1 MSHILLFLSL
11 LALSHATS
19 FTGIATGAI
28 DLSVLCC
35 CCQNAKLDSCIFCT
49 YGLAESAC
57 SSTNANSKWARS
69 ITEIT
74 NKMSPVKSH
83 LRPSNT
89 YTYLEDS
96 SCWFTNTPTSTCT
109 INPTSLVYQGSEFLL
124 SSHCLARSP
133 SCPLGPS
140 CPNTIITDTYCL
152 SRCGLSYPTSYC
164 GAASDF
170 TCTPSGHRLIGR
182 KLVEYFFYFDKCSS
196 TNVTDTGSSLIIS
209 TRDTT
214 NSFDF
219 IKRLSTQTI
228 IPMYRNFDHG
238 VYVYCTLDPFFIS
251 LADGRTHFWWSNV
264 LVVIRG
270 ACTYYVPFDDEYD
283 ICVDDLFFSNY
294 TFGCQDSL
302 RAKTTFLSPITI
314 TLPLPPATSDSN
326 SSSGLSCDTLNSQFD
341 CAYKNWIDYYINSVS
356 GSSAHVNYEDYLE
369 RQNHLASERAA
380 TSRSSWWDWLTAP
393 GFSLFW
399 SIGEKAFINVIE
411 PFFLALIEAISDIVL
426 EILNTF
432 VDLFKRSQSFIDKLV
447 DIITQ
452 ILDVLFSLF
461 ALILKIILGVVIR
474 FEQHFLL
481 FEYIVVFLLINSKI
495 LNNNIFSLVI
505 VFLLMI
511 VFGIDRNSPSI
522 LLAFYNLQYSY
533 VNFTGY
539 ESERF
544 TFDYTITF
552 HNPFTGIDYTLNIGP
567 PNLQIGEIGLYDTK
581 PSPSRNFTLFPVSNT
596 TITCSQFPMYNI
608 TN

>member
-1 MSHILLFLSL
+1 MFHTLFFLSML
-11 LALSHATS
+11 VLAQATT
-19 FTGIATGAI
+19 FTGIATDAI
-28 DLSVLCC
+28 DLRQLCC
-35 CCQNAKLDSCIFCT
+35 CCANAKLDNCNFCT
-49 YGLAESAC
+49 YGLSADAC
-57 SSTNANSKWARS
+57 LNTQADSKWARS
-69 ITEIT
+69 ITDIT
-74 NKMSPVKSH
+74 NKMSPSKSY
-83 LRPSNT
+83 LRPSNE
-89 YTYLEDS
+89 YTYLEDV
-96 SCWFTNTPTSTCT
+96 SCWFTNTPTPTCK
-109 INPTSLVYQGSEFLL
+109 INPSSLFYQGSEFLL
-124 SSHCLARSP
+124 STHCLARSP
-133 SCPLGPS
+133 SCPLSPS
-140 CPNTIITDTYCL
+140 CPNTVMTDTYCL
-152 SRCGLSYPTSYC
+152 SQCGLSYLTSYS
-164 GAASDF
+164 GAANDF

-182 KLVEYFFYFDKCSS
+182 KLVEYFFYFDKCNSS
-196 TNVTDTGSSLIIS
+196 VVTDTGTSLIIS
-209 TRDTT
+209 TYDTT

-238 VYVYCTLDPFFIS
+238 VYVYCTVDPFFIS
-251 LADGRTHFWWSNV
+251 LAGDRTHFWWSNV

-270 ACTYYVPFDDEYD
+270 ACSYYVPFDDEYD

-294 TFGCQDSL
+294 TFGCPDSL
-302 RAKTTFLSPITI
+302 RPKTTFLSPVTI
-314 TLPLPPATSDSN
+314 TLPLPPSTNDSN
-326 SSSGLSCDTLNSQFD
+326 SGLSCDALNSQFD
-341 CAYKNWIDYYINSVS
+341 CAYKNWIDYYVNSVS
-356 GSSAHVNYEDYLE
+356 GSSAHVNYEEYLE
-369 RQNHLASERAA
+369 RQNHFASARAE

-411 PFFLALIEAISDIVL
+411 PFFLALIEAVSDIVL

-461 ALILKIILGVVIR
+461 ALILKVILGVVIR

-495 LNNNIFSLVI
+495 LNNNIFSLII

-539 ESERF
+539 DSERF
-544 TFDYTITF
+544 TFDYTLTF
-552 HNPFTGIDYTLNIGP
+552 HNPYTGKDFTLNIGP
-567 PNLQIGEIGLYDTK
+567 PNIQVGDMNPYDTS
-581 PSPSRNFTLFPVSNT
+581 PSPGRNFTFFPIPNN
-596 TITCSQFPMYNI
+596 TITCSQFPIYNI
-608 TN
+608 PN